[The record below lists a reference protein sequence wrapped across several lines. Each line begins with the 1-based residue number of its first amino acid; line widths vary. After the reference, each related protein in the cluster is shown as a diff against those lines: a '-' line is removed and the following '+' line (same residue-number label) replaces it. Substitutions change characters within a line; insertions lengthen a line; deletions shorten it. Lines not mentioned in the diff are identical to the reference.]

1 MLNVILPYSGKLF
14 PNADVATFVAFYTL
28 HYDSVRG
35 LVPSRNSYTHFY
47 VAILWCK
54 HTVDSSTALATA
66 LKLFFLLWRF
76 LKSWVSYKF
85 SILHSY
91 PCYCLSI
98 QGCHQALQQ

>member
-47 VAILWCK
+47 VAIL
-54 HTVDSSTALATA
+54 
-66 LKLFFLLWRF
+66 
-76 LKSWVSYKF
+76 
-85 SILHSY
+85 
-91 PCYCLSI
+91 
-98 QGCHQALQQ
+98 